1 MYKFQNEDYKILVST
16 TVIEVGIDIKEAT
29 TIIIEHAERFGL
41 AQLHQL
47 RGRVG
52 RNVIQSSCIL
62 FHKNQIGEN
71 AKKRILKMK
80 ETNDGFE
87 IAKKD
92 LEIRGAGEILGKKQ
106 SGLPSFQIADLSFDG
121 DLFEDVRKYVDLI
134 YKNNPK
140 LKNNEGINLR
150 NLLYLF
156 ERAVAIKTLQ
166 AG

>member
-1 MYKFQNEDYKILVST
+1 
-16 TVIEVGIDIKEAT
+16 
-29 TIIIEHAERFGL
+29 
-41 AQLHQL
+41 
-47 RGRVG
+47 
-52 RNVIQSSCIL
+52 
-62 FHKNQIGEN
+62 
-71 AKKRILKMK
+71 MK

-92 LEIRGAGEILGKKQ
+92 LEIRGAGEILGRKQ

-121 DLFEDVRKYVDLI
+121 DLLEDVRKYVDLI

-156 ERAVAIKTLQ
+156 ERDVAIKTLQ